1 MRSSKCNLYI
11 LHFQLLITRQRSATP
26 NKEFVVYIQTSQ
38 AANLLASRHNLR
50 TAVEDWWKEQGWGIP
65 PLPEHRDMAILAR
78 HIGTF
83 RYEDALFFEMT
94 HEAGLHPVWMEYRG
108 DKMFTGSN
116 SKRSLCHPK
125 LSEGRRN
132 KNNELIVVTQKLTN
146 PSQWEGKQLDTILF
160 ESGQPMIGWHNAHQ
174 DKMLAGEQYSRFD
187 ITPWYRTIGQ
197 VREYYIGLLSLFVS
211 HGVLF
216 EDYHGGE
223 SGGGLDSFTQ
233 EVFTP
238 AWELVRNKFGVEPLI
253 VKLPW
258 WPELGYYPST
268 INWREHGVIPP
279 EFKGG

>member
-1 MRSSKCNLYI
+1 MICTYI
-11 LHFQLLITRQRSATP
+11 YSFSQRNRGAQHP
-26 NKEFVVYIQTSQ
+26 NKEPIMYVSTSQ
-38 AANLLASRHNLR
+38 AIDLLASRYSLR
-50 TAVEDWWKEQGWGIP
+50 TAVKEWWLEKEWGIP
-65 PLPEHRDMAILAR
+65 PIPASNNLAVLAR
-78 HIGTF
+78 HVGTF
-83 RYEDALFFEMT
+83 RYEDALFFEM
-94 HEAGLHPVWMEYRG
+94 ARLMGLHPTWMEYRN
-108 DKMFTGSN
+108 DRMFVGSN

-125 LSEGRRN
+125 MSEGRRN
-132 KNNELIVVTQKLTN
+132 KNGELIIVTKKLAN
-146 PSQWEGKQLDTILF
+146 PNQWEGRPLNTIVLDN
-160 ESGQPMIGWHNAHQ
+160 GQPMIEWHNEHQ
-174 DKMLAGEQYSRFD
+174 DRMLSGKKYSRFD
-187 ITPWYRTIGQ
+187 ITPWYREIGP
-197 VREYYIGLLSLFVS
+197 VREYYVGLLSLFVA